1 MTRPRSDLPCDNPE
15 RFADAKKVVI
25 HYQTLL
31 PAHSRAGAV
40 EQVIG
45 RLNDG
50 VAVETLLGA
59 AVAYARHLQ
68 KTKVDARYGLS
79 AKSFFAAG
87 SEWERFESG
96 ECPADKKARLDAEE
110 RIRRAAE
117 VRAERAREAAAAPEQ
132 REAVRKL
139 VAAMAE
145 KPAAAERV
153 SPRLPPRGV
162 DAAEWLRQQV
172 EGKVEI

>member
-1 MTRPRSDLPCDNPE
+1 MTPQRPRSDLPCDNPE
-15 RFADAKKVVI
+15 RFADAKRVVI

-68 KTKVDARYGLS
+68 KTRVDAKYGCCCR
-79 AKSFFAAG
+79 KFYEAAG
-87 SEWERFESG
+87 EWERFESG
-96 ECPADKKARLDAEE
+96 ECPADRKARLDAEE

-117 VRAERAREAAAAPEQ
+117 VRAERAKEAAAAPEQ

-139 VAAMAE
+139 VAAMAQ
-145 KPAAAERV
+145 PAVEARPSSRV
-153 SPRLPPRGV
+153 PPRGV
-162 DAAEWLRQQV
+162 DLATWLKEQV
-172 EGKVEI
+172 EAGKD